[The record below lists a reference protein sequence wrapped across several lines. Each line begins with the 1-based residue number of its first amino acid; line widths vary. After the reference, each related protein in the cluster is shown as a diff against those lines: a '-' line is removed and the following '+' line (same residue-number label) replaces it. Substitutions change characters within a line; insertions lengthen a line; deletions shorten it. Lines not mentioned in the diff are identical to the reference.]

1 MEEDLSDVM
10 GCITFQQQ
18 GCPLY
23 RPGSENQNFAI
34 LRAVGLKLSMPDLTL
49 SHDGT
54 RVQMTSDIQQEDKRK
69 RRDHR
74 VDALR
79 GLALLMMLT
88 DHVVSDWLNRLTM
101 RNFGFAD
108 AADIFVL
115 LAGYA
120 SYLAYGRLV
129 MRPTPNGGWRKA
141 IHRIVTRCVRLYL
154 FQLILLFFY
163 IALTRFWR
171 LKWDVPTD
179 FLEPELSHGFDWIL
193 DVVTL
198 QALPDMVNIL
208 PIYIVFLLSFLPM
221 YWLLLRSPFL
231 LLAGSFTLWLLVNL
245 DPSINL
251 PNVIDSDGWYFDPFA
266 WQFIFAIGVLLAYTT
281 SRYGGNL
288 SVSRHLRGLCITV
301 LIIGLI
307 ECFPYPQYGLP
318 DLRLFHLR
326 ALADKS
332 SLGPLRIIDVLAIF
346 ALVQSSAWCKSFAA
360 SRAGQILAVIGRH
373 SLEVFCLGT
382 VLDLIIRL
390 IMATFGTDWPLQITS
405 NLIGFLCVYGLA
417 VWLDHH
423 KYESALME
431 GKTRAEIDRR
441 DVTPNHHY
449 G

>member
-1 MEEDLSDVM
+1 MSSD
-10 GCITFQQQ
+10 
-18 GCPLY
+18 
-23 RPGSENQNFAI
+23 A
-34 LRAVGLKLSMPDLTL
+34 D
-49 SHDGT
+49 
-54 RVQMTSDIQQEDKRK
+54 RVDKRE

-88 DHVVSDWLNRLTM
+88 DHVYSDWLNRLTM

-120 SYLAYGRLV
+120 SYLAYGRLI
-129 MRPTPNGGWRKA
+129 MRPPPAGGWRVA

-163 IALTRFWR
+163 IALTRLWR
-171 LKWDVPTD
+171 LRWDVPID
-179 FLEPELSHGFDWIL
+179 FLEPELSHGFDWL
-193 DVVTL
+193 LAVVTL

-208 PIYIVFLLSFLPM
+208 PIYILFLLSFPLM
-221 YWLLLRSPFL
+221 FWLLRRSPYL
-231 LLAGSFTLWLLVNL
+231 LLAGSFVLWALVNL
-245 DPSINL
+245 DPAINL

-266 WQFIFAIGVLLAYTT
+266 WQFIFAIGVLLAFMVH
-281 SRYGGNL
+281 RRGGNL
-288 SVSRHLRGLCITV
+288 TISGRSRSLCVAV
-301 LIIGLI
+301 LIIGVI
-307 ECFPYPQYGLP
+307 ECFPYQLYHLP

-332 SLGPLRIIDVLAIF
+332 SLGPLRIMDVLAIF
-346 ALVQSSAWCKSFAA
+346 ILVQSSSWCTRFA
-360 SRAGQILAVIGRH
+360 SSSPGQILAVMGRH

-390 IMATFGTDWPLQITS
+390 GMATFGTHWPLQLVS
-405 NLIGFLCVYGLA
+405 NLVGFLCVYGLA

-423 KYESALME
+423 KYEAALME
-431 GKTRAEIDRR
+431 GKSRAEISGGDGASARQ
-441 DVTPNHHY
+441 D